1 MDGSGRKVLKNA
13 MNAVVQQP
21 DPTRRRLLQFSA
33 GASAQVF
40 LPGVPLSPVS
50 IATEM
55 AAPAV
60 IAVSENAATFM
71 AMALSHSTYML
82 HTRDDLLGIETRRTP
97 HDNTYQIRNR
107 RWQADNH
114 MWRIEDVFSFYT
126 IFGESSLLVA
136 QKTQGWAIELMN
148 GVNHRKK
155 AYQDPKAISE
165 IKKYPDSYTEYTY
178 NQEFFKDD
186 VVTEKSLLRGI
197 FDLIEKILDHD
208 QWCRDTNNP
217 EQCAYGRSKILKSDL
232 DYELR
237 SKLARSVYYSKEDSV
252 LDYDDLDTKI
262 AALTDRQKIEILLE
276 TSRFD
281 FGAYSTILKS
291 KNAGWFDVSDYFA
304 RRIAEESSGISR
316 VEEYAREFP
325 DLFSAQ
331 EYFERRDRFV
341 TEMDLFFAR
350 REMKKRLEMK
360 QAHAEQKGAEPPVP
374 LLRGVA
380 AVRGTFSKLGGHV
393 SGFLRTAFT
402 EKTKDIID
410 PVVQPDEPS
419 APLSLGYQPVSDGI
433 GTIDLSGLQHASEA
447 ESIKRTPPQP

>member
-50 IATEM
+50 IATEL
-55 AAPAV
+55 ATPIASV
-60 IAVSENAATFM
+60 VAVSENAAMFM
-71 AMALSHSTYML
+71 AMALLRATYKL
-82 HTRDDLLGIETRRTP
+82 CPPDKLLNARTSYTLDDSEEE
-97 HDNTYQIRNR
+97 IRFRLTKVEFNINR
-107 RWQADNH
+107 LNQF
-114 MWRIEDVFSFYT
+114 FSFYT
-126 IFGESSLLVA
+126 IFGNEALCAA
-136 QKTQGWAIELMN
+136 QKTQGWKT
-148 GVNHRKK
+148 VNRFHHEKL
-155 AYQDPKAISE
+155 DSHSE
-165 IKKYPDSYTEYTY
+165 IKKSTRGYD
-178 NQEFFKDD
+178 QGLFKESDI
-186 VVTEKSLLRGI
+186 VTEETLLKII
-197 FDLIEKILDHD
+197 FDLMGQVLDDD
-208 QWCRDTNNP
+208 QWNP
-217 EQCAYGRSKILKSDL
+217 YKIDAKHYCYDRSAILSNKL
-232 DYELR
+232 DYMLFNH
-237 SKLARSVYYSKEDSV
+237 LATNEEYIERYGIFESQ
-252 LDYDDLDTKI
+252 I
-262 AALTDRQKIEILLE
+262 ASLTERQKIEILLE
-276 TSRFD
+276 TSKFS
-281 FGAYSTILKS
+281 FGSYLHDIKAQNI
-291 KNAGWFDVSDYFA
+291 GWFDVPDFFA
-304 RRIAEESSGISR
+304 NRLAERACESPM
-316 VEEYAREFP
+316 VEEYTREFP
-325 DLFSAQ
+325 DLFSAE